1 MKVLLSIFSFLILFS
16 AKAHTD
22 KNQVSSTAREVT
34 VYLHGAQVTRYA
46 TFSPKK
52 GRNDFVVTGVSPS
65 ADANSLQVLA
75 PNGITILEVKPLPS
89 HEKTVENQ
97 EKSDVLND
105 SIQLVLDQM
114 ENIRVEIQALNHK
127 ETFLMANSR
136 IKGTTTLTAEQ
147 FAASTAFYST
157 QIQQVLQKKLELKRQ
172 LEQQNEVLSVLRN
185 KMRMKISDSK
195 EADLHVHVS
204 LLAENTSP
212 TSLRLSYFVKEAGW
226 RPSYDIRVENVT
238 EPLELVYKAQFYQN
252 TKEDWENVEITFSNA
267 NPIKSGNA
275 PTLEPYYLYY
285 GRYYVPRNAQVNAQS
300 YLGIEQQSLQGR
312 VTDVYGKGIPFAEIT
327 GHGSGFNTFAD
338 EHGYF
343 SLQFPKQYRR
353 IRVSAIGYQTIYLNA
368 GDQFLQASL
377 RAVDLAL
384 HADEKKTDERYAGL
398 YKNSNDLN
406 PGLIGNNKNYF
417 SVDSDGVADQFD
429 VMADDISFKGSR
441 TDETAT
447 YVDGIRVKKKEEY
460 RSNGKAGKSLTYSFG
475 TGNASNRNN
484 LEINQTS
491 VNYVLADRMSMASGE
506 APKMVVLKS
515 EKLNAYYEY
524 RAVPKLEEAA
534 FLIAQITDWSKLN
547 LLEGEANIY
556 FENAYTGK
564 SVLDVRFLKDTL
576 DISLGRDESV
586 VVKREKV
593 QTYSGNKLV
602 GKNTVAK
609 RQFDIK
615 VRNGKNQPINLVIY
629 DQLPVS
635 TRKDIE
641 VFDSQYEGAKLD
653 KKKGELTWEATL
665 TSGKSKTLSFRYSV
679 KYNQG
684 SIINLE

>member
-1 MKVLLSIFSFLILFS
+1 
-16 AKAHTD
+16 
-22 KNQVSSTAREVT
+22 
-34 VYLHGAQVTRYA
+34 
-46 TFSPKK
+46 
-52 GRNDFVVTGVSPS
+52 
-65 ADANSLQVLA
+65 
-75 PNGITILEVKPLPS
+75 
-89 HEKTVENQ
+89 
-97 EKSDVLND
+97 
-105 SIQLVLDQM
+105 
-114 ENIRVEIQALNHK
+114 
-127 ETFLMANSR
+127 
-136 IKGTTTLTAEQ
+136 
-147 FAASTAFYST
+147 
-157 QIQQVLQKKLELKRQ
+157 
-172 LEQQNEVLSVLRN
+172 
-185 KMRMKISDSK
+185 
-195 EADLHVHVS
+195 
-204 LLAENTSP
+204 
-212 TSLRLSYFVKEAGW
+212 
-226 RPSYDIRVENVT
+226 
-238 EPLELVYKAQFYQN
+238 
-252 TKEDWENVEITFSNA
+252 
-267 NPIKSGNA
+267 
-275 PTLEPYYLYY
+275 
-285 GRYYVPRNAQVNAQS
+285 
-300 YLGIEQQSLQGR
+300 
-312 VTDVYGKGIPFAEIT
+312 
-327 GHGSGFNTFAD
+327 
-338 EHGYF
+338 
-343 SLQFPKQYRR
+343 
-353 IRVSAIGYQTIYLNA
+353 
-368 GDQFLQASL
+368 
-377 RAVDLAL
+377 LAL